1 MHIVN
6 MVHFLPKVSVDK
18 CLCAICIM
26 GKQHRE
32 KLEKK
37 YWRAKEK
44 LGIVQTDICGPILLF
59 HLVER
64 NALQFY
70 G

>member
-1 MHIVN
+1 
-6 MVHFLPKVSVDK
+6 
-18 CLCAICIM
+18 M